1 MYQAFY
7 RKYRP
12 RSFDDVA
19 GQEHITQT
27 LINQIKSGRTSHAY
41 LFVGTRGTGKTTCAK
56 ILARAVNC
64 ERPVD
69 GNPCNECPTCL
80 SIESGQAPDVLELDA
95 ASNNGVDNVRALRD
109 EAIFSPA
116 STKLRVYIIDEVHML
131 SGPAF
136 NALLKILEE
145 PPEHLLFILATT
157 ELHKVPATV
166 ISRCQRFSF
175 RRLPRDVIAER
186 LLKVAQ
192 SEAIALSGDAAEL
205 LSRLSDGSMRDA
217 ISLLDQ
223 CAGVSDI
230 DITRVRDVL
239 GLPAQGEASRLLSA
253 VARRDTGLVFKLLD
267 ELYSAGKQPASLFEE
282 LCELARDTLI
292 AELIP
297 GADSL
302 LTGAMSQKELKTLGK
317 SLPPARLMYILST
330 LTRVEFSKAA
340 SNRMAAEICLAS
352 LCDERLE
359 TSPDAFA
366 ARLEALEA
374 GGFAMPSEL
383 AAEPQPVSEP
393 PLPEPDI
400 SFASGEAGEPPPW
413 DNPETVSVV
422 TPEPAP
428 KPVITA
434 EPQPVEPDI
443 SFASGE
449 ADEPPPWDL
458 PEPVSVVT
466 PEPEPEPIVEPEPE
480 IAVEPENVIESE
492 PAGETP
498 PSDDIWQRILSELPM
513 SISAAITSTT
523 AELDG
528 RLLKIS
534 AFNAFTLNILNGEKT
549 TAAIRETAAKLIGT
563 EISIKTELSE
573 HQPDAQIK
581 LDDLSQRFGNLMKFE

>member
-12 RSFDDVA
+12 RSFDDVD

-267 ELYSAGKQPASLFEE
+267 ELYAAGKQPASLFEE

-302 LTGAMSQKELKTLGK
+302 LTGSMSQKELKTLGK

-366 ARLEALEA
+366 ARLEALES

-383 AAEPQPVSEP
+383 AAEPQTVSEAP
-393 PLPEPDI
+393 TPEPDI
-400 SFASGEAGEPPPW
+400 SFASGEADEPPPW

-422 TPEPAP
+422 TPEP
-428 KPVITA
+428 
-434 EPQPVEPDI
+434 
-443 SFASGE
+443 
-449 ADEPPPWDL
+449 
-458 PEPVSVVT
+458 
-466 PEPEPEPIVEPEPE
+466 EPEPTPEPEPE
-480 IAVEPENVIESE
+480 IAVEPENVIESDS
-492 PAGETP
+492 AGETP

-563 EISIKTELSE
+563 EISLKTELSE